1 MYRKLFLFLFAVIL
15 FAGCKNNSVQISGTL
30 SNPVKGAYVFLDE
43 LKANNL
49 ATVDSVVISDKGTF
63 DFKIDIENPAFYL
76 IKVSDENFLTMLVE
90 AGEKVSIEAKY
101 DSLNFPK
108 SVTGSKGTELMAEY
122 NINLRKTINKLTSLN
137 NIYMQNAENP
147 QLPKIIESLDSL
159 ANIYLSEINVYTK
172 NYIDQNISSLVCLIA
187 LYQQVAPNVYV
198 LNPSEDMKYFMKVDS
213 SLFSMY
219 PEYEPVTM
227 LHSQVKEFIAG
238 MPANIKV
245 PPVTGG
251 GAEAPEITLPSPNGD
266 TVKLSSTRGSIVLLD
281 FWAAWCGPCR
291 MENPNLVKAYDL
303 YHKKGFE
310 IYQVSLD
317 KTKEAWM
324 KGIKDDKLERWIHV
338 SDIQYWNSVV
348 VPLYK
353 IESIPT
359 NLLLDK
365 DGKIIASN
373 LRGEKL
379 QEKLAEIFK
388 Q

>member
-1 MYRKLFLFLFAVIL
+1 
-15 FAGCKNNSVQISGTL
+15 
-30 SNPVKGAYVFLDE
+30 
-43 LKANNL
+43 
-49 ATVDSVVISDKGTF
+49 
-63 DFKIDIENPAFYL
+63 
-76 IKVSDENFLTMLVE
+76 
-90 AGEKVSIEAKY
+90 
-101 DSLNFPK
+101 
-108 SVTGSKGTELMAEY
+108 
-122 NINLRKTINKLTSLN
+122 
-137 NIYMQNAENP
+137 
-147 QLPKIIESLDSL
+147 
-159 ANIYLSEINVYTK
+159 
-172 NYIDQNISSLVCLIA
+172 
-187 LYQQVAPNVYV
+187 V
-198 LNPSEDMKYFMKVDS
+198 LNPSEDMKYFIKVDS
-213 SLFSMY
+213 SLNSMY
-219 PEYEPVTM
+219 PDYEPVAM

-238 MPANIKV
+238 MPANTKIA
-245 PPVTGG
+245 PVTGG

-266 TVKLSSTRGSIVLLD
+266 TIKLSSTRGSVVLLD

-379 QEKLAEIFK
+379 QEKLAEIYK
-388 Q
+388 